1 MTAPA
6 SVTYRH
12 SVRVRYAEVDA
23 QGVVFNAH
31 YLTYCDEAVTRWWV
45 DAGLSFGDHGWDVM
59 VKKAVV
65 EWAGSAGFDDVLD
78 IDVRVSRWGTTSHDV
93 ECTGTVGG
101 RPVFSAVITYV
112 GVAHGTRTPMEPPD
126 AVRALLSS

>member
-1 MTAPA
+1 
-6 SVTYRH
+6 VTYSH

-31 YLTYCDEAVTRWWV
+31 YLTYCDDAVGRWWSA
-45 DAGLSFGDHGWDVM
+45 AGLAFGDHGWDVM

-65 EWAGSAGFDDVLD
+65 EWSGSAGFDDVID

-93 ECTGTVGG
+93 ECAGTIGG
-101 RPVFSAVITYV
+101 RPVFAATITYV
-112 GVAHGTRTPMEPPD
+112 GVRYGTMEPAPPPD
-126 AVRALLSS
+126 EVRAALSS